1 MDNKEVKKQW
11 TLRNAEVS
19 ESIVDILINKHKL
32 SRAAARLISERG
44 GNTEE
49 GVDAFINRDMCE
61 QRDPRLLND
70 MNKAVERILRAIET
84 KDDVI
89 AIYGDYDVDGVTSVS
104 MMYLYLTSLG
114 LRAGYYI
121 PSRNDEGYGVNR
133 AAIRKL
139 HSRGVT
145 LIITVDTGITAIDEV
160 EYAKS
165 LGIDV
170 IVTDHHEC
178 RPELPD
184 AVAVIDPHRSDCDY
198 GFKDYAGVGVAYKLI
213 GAVEMARCSVTG
225 KTEYE
230 AQRSVLLEYGDLVAI
245 GTVADVMPIIDEN
258 RTIVSMGLKI
268 IEARPRPGVAA
279 LIEASSSKNSYSAQK
294 KDITTTFIGFTLAPR
309 LNAAGRMS
317 NAAIAVE
324 LLLAED
330 KDSAMQLAEELCET
344 NRLRQTEENKIV
356 DGVLE
361 KLEEEWD
368 IHLKN
373 GGVIVLADDSWQQGV
388 IGIVASRI
396 TERYGMPSILITFEG
411 SVPLFADESPVD
423 LGKGSGRSVKGFNLV
438 TALSECSDLLE
449 KYGGHELAAGLSIRR
464 GNLEAFREK
473 LNEYARP
480 ILNNLE
486 RVQILEAD
494 MLLEPSDV
502 TLGFAKEI
510 TQLIEPCGPGN
521 TTPSFIMSNLTVT
534 SARGIGAGKHMKFT
548 FEKDGFKFTGLLF
561 GVPESQCSFKTG
573 DSVDILFTVGINY
586 YNGNTELQL
595 ILSDIRFAEHVYA
608 ERRGKRDKLFAVLS
622 GSQFSRK
629 ENVLPERRDFVAL
642 YRILS
647 AAAAGSGRLSVSDS
661 SAEKILSEKLP
672 VDDVPGFV
680 KYRIM
685 LEVFNELDIF
695 RVEYLPLISDKDG
708 DRWNLP
714 EDISVITRGS
724 AEKVNLDDSS
734 ILSRLRAQ
742 MTD

>member
-11 TLRNAEVS
+11 TLRNAVVS
-19 ESIVDILINKHKL
+19 ESIVDMLINKYKL
-32 SRAAARLISERG
+32 SHAAARLISERG
-44 GNTEE
+44 GNNEE
-49 GVDAFINRDMCE
+49 GVDAFINRDICE

-70 MNKAVERILRAIET
+70 MNKAVDRILQAIET

-184 AVAVIDPHRSDCDY
+184 AVAVINPHRSDCDY

-213 GAVEMARCSVTG
+213 CAVELARCAVTG

-268 IEARPRPGVAA
+268 IEVRPRPGVAA
-279 LIEASSSKNSYSAQK
+279 LIEAASSKSSNSAQK

-344 NRLRQTEENKIV
+344 NRLRQMEENKIV
-356 DGVLE
+356 DGALE
-361 KLEEEWD
+361 KIEDEWD
-368 IHLKN
+368 VHLKN
-373 GGVIVLADDSWQQGV
+373 GGVIVLADNDWQQGV

-411 SVPLFADESPVD
+411 SIPLLSDESPVD

-449 KYGGHELAAGLSIRR
+449 KYGGHELAAGLSLRR
-464 GNLEAFREK
+464 GNLDAFRTK

-486 RVQILEAD
+486 RVQVLEAD
-494 MLLEPSDV
+494 MLLEPADV
-502 TLGFAKEI
+502 TLGFAREI
-510 TQLIEPCGPGN
+510 TNLIEPCGPGN
-521 TTPSFIMSNLTVT
+521 TTPNFIMNDLKVT

-548 FEKDGFKFTGLLF
+548 FEKDGYKFTGLLF
-561 GVPESQCSFKTG
+561 GVPESQCSFNTG
-573 DSVDILFTVGINY
+573 DSVDVLFTVGINY

-595 ILSDIRFAEHVYA
+595 ILGDIRFAEHVYA
-608 ERRGKRDKLFAVLS
+608 ERRGKRDKLIAVLN
-622 GSQFSRK
+622 GEKFSK
-629 ENVLPERRDFVAL
+629 AENILPERRDFVAL
-642 YRILS
+642 YRLLS
-647 AAAAGSGRLSVSDS
+647 AAAGSGRLNISDS
-661 SAEKILSEKLP
+661 SAEKILTEKFAAE
-672 VDDVPGFV
+672 DNPGFI

-695 RVEYLPLISDKDG
+695 RVEYVPLVSDKDG
-708 DRWNLP
+708 DRWHLP
-714 EDISVITRGS
+714 EDISVIMRGS
-724 AEKVNLDDSS
+724 AEKVKLDDSA
-734 ILSRLRAQ
+734 ILSGLRSQ